1 MQTFNFLFHQISRAK
16 QIDLKAQGRDYQ
28 RTHDSKALY
37 KRNILEE
44 YNCEGM
50 GKTQVI
56 TLLNL

>member
-56 TLLNL
+56 T